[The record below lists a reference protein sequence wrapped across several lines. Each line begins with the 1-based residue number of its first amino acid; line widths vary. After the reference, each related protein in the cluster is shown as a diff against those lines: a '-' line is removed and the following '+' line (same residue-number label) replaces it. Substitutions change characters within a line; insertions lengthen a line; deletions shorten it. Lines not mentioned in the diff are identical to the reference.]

1 MKTSRPSA
9 SRSPPFCCDAHMLH
23 GSSDWEVISGE
34 AGKASAASQRASV
47 DAGAARR
54 RALAK
59 RAEARSGGRGAV
71 ARRGAMLMLLNRS
84 TVVADIKGQA
94 GSSRWRF
101 CRLVSPFSDSDF
113 ILSERKLLTRLYC
126 RDGGKFPRG

>member
-1 MKTSRPSA
+1 
-9 SRSPPFCCDAHMLH
+9 MLH

-59 RAEARSGGRGAV
+59 RAETEARSGGRAAV